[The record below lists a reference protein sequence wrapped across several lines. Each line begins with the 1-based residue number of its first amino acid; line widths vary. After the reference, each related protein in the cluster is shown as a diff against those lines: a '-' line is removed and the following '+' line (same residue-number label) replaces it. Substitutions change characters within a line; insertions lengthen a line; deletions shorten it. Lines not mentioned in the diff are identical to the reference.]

1 LETRQFIALAS
12 EMIGAVAV
20 TMLLTLSPKYKQTP
34 ALGFR
39 YPRREGVLSLV
50 LFAGLFLLSFF
61 IYRGQMEVVK
71 ILPESIPASLDDL
84 YQRAVVSV
92 VGLLIFIAALAYRR
106 QPARSAGWN
115 RTLLS
120 SGLQLGLAIIIL
132 TVFLHGKFLTLLK
145 GISSEQGIA
154 LLLLFLLGLA
164 EETIFRGYI
173 HLRLSSWL
181 GNTPGWLA
189 TAGLYTIWQLP
200 RLMGALPASQL
211 SIELGLALL
220 QGLLL
225 GWIMQ
230 KCRNVLAPTLYRA
243 ISGWIMFLG

>member
-106 QPARSAGWN
+106 QPAR
-115 RTLLS
+115 
-120 SGLQLGLAIIIL
+120 
-132 TVFLHGKFLTLLK
+132 
-145 GISSEQGIA
+145 
-154 LLLLFLLGLA
+154 
-164 EETIFRGYI
+164 
-173 HLRLSSWL
+173 
-181 GNTPGWLA
+181 
-189 TAGLYTIWQLP
+189 
-200 RLMGALPASQL
+200 
-211 SIELGLALL
+211 
-220 QGLLL
+220 
-225 GWIMQ
+225 
-230 KCRNVLAPTLYRA
+230 
-243 ISGWIMFLG
+243 